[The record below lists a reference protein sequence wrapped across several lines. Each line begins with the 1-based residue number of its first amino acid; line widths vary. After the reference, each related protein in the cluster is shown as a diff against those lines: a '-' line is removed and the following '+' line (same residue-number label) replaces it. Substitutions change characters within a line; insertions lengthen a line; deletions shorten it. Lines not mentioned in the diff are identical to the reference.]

1 MSAEGGT
8 RAVIAALLANAFIAV
23 TKFAAWALTGASSML
38 AEAIHS
44 VADSGNQVLLLVG
57 GRRSKRGATA
67 QHPFGYGRE
76 RYVFGFIVSVVLF
89 SVGGLFALYE
99 AYHKWHEIAEG
110 HPDELLESRWWWV
123 PIVILVAAII
133 AESFSFRTAIRESN
147 KTRGKQRWSKYIRAA
162 KAPELPVILLEDF
175 AALVGLIFALFG
187 VGMTLLTHNGIF
199 DVIGTAMIGLLLVA
213 VAITLAVETKSL
225 LLGEAASPEAVASD
239 RTSADQHAGHRADHS
254 HEDTASRSGGGPG
267 RRQDRCRP
275 LRHGIRSDR
284 DDRSSR
290 EQHSRGRADG
300 HRALP
305 GAGHL
310 RPELCASRAAG
321 AARCAQPLVAG
332 VLTTPRRRYVLTT
345 VLDDVPLRSV
355 WAGRFDG
362 CAGRRTRPRS
372 LRLWRRIL

>member
-67 QHPFGYGRE
+67 EHPFGYGRE

-110 HPDELLESRWWWV
+110 HPNELLESRWWWV
-123 PIVILVAAII
+123 PIVILLAAII

-225 LLGEAASPEAVASD
+225 LLGEAASPEAVGRIEQALTNTPGIE
-239 RTSADQHAGHRADHS
+239 RIIHMKTLHLGPEEVLVAAKIAVVPC
-254 HEDTASRSGGGPG
+254 DTALEVTDTI
-267 RRQDRCRP
+267 DRAESN
-275 LRHGIRSDR
+275 IR
-284 DDRSSR
+284 
-290 EQHSRGRADG
+290 EAEPMVT
-300 HRALP
+300 ALYLEP
-305 GAGHL
+305 DIYDPNYVPAE
-310 RPELCASRAAG
+310 RPEQPAAPG
-321 AARCAQPLVAG
+321 H
-332 VLTTPRRRYVLTT
+332 
-345 VLDDVPLRSV
+345 
-355 WAGRFDG
+355 
-362 CAGRRTRPRS
+362 
-372 LRLWRRIL
+372 